1 MKRPSLQFSVPCLA
15 VTEDDKGPPSF
26 NRIFYELPFPEF
38 PFRFP
43 KPGFFIAN
51 GWCNGQ
57 GNFVQSMRILT
68 PEKKTLIETGNQPFE
83 LKEVETPFMAI
94 NLFQDLPF
102 EKPGTYWIHIYLDG
116 ELAVEYPMVVRLAEG
131 AQKTSPGA
139 AQVSQE
145 KASPQEASKTPP
157 KAVAGKPAKTLSAM
171 DDMGNIAPKSKEASA
186 EEKAPPPKPQTKTGT
201 GTGKP
206 AKTLSAID
214 DMGNIAPPRKKP

>member
-1 MKRPSLQFSVPCLA
+1 MPKYKVVQRMKKPSLQFSVPCLA

-57 GNFVQSMRILT
+57 GNFVQSMKVLT

-83 LKEVETPFMAI
+83 LKEIETPFMAI
-94 NLFQDLPF
+94 NLFQDIPF
-102 EKPGTYWIHIYLDG
+102 EKPGTYWIQIFLDG
-116 ELAVEYPMVVRLAEG
+116 EIAVEYAMVVRLAEG
-131 AQKTSPGA
+131 AQKSPPREAQASEPQKAPSA
-139 AQVSQE
+139 AAPNAPPAAAPKATPAAAE
-145 KASPQEASKTPP
+145 KAAPP
-157 KAVAGKPAKTLSAM
+157 KPPAKTA
-171 DDMGNIAPKSKEASA
+171 
-186 EEKAPPPKPQTKTGT
+186 
-201 GTGKP
+201 TGKP
-206 AKTLSAID
+206 KTLSAID